1 MNNWWK
7 ISHTKVSPTN
17 QKLCCNMLAMQMRKA
32 IQIVLIHPNQNKND
46 ESIFGV
52 SAQNNPIVAVV
63 DKVTAM
69 YTVTLLSP
77 R

>member
-1 MNNWWK
+1 
-7 ISHTKVSPTN
+7 
-17 QKLCCNMLAMQMRKA
+17 MLAMQMREA
-32 IQIVLIHPNQNKND
+32 IQIVLIHPHQNKND